1 MISAPESNNPVRHVL
16 ANWFAF
22 SALLAALGILLPL
35 HMEAEGF
42 GVDSIAAVSGAAGL
56 GGLLSAE
63 LVGQL
68 AARLGP
74 VRLMRLAVGIMA
86 VSFVCFG
93 LSATFVILLVMS
105 GLTGVS
111 MAMIRV
117 AAQMLVRNRVDE
129 QRRGRVHAWQGQT
142 TRLTV
147 LIIPVVVGA
156 MWEPLSTE
164 LNFTLPVLLTFAA
177 VGAGGSLVVVG
188 AREVARSDPTIT
200 SLTTMLGYASGPMLF
215 IAARKGRTLLLPLVG
230 LELGLTPARI
240 GLLLGLTAAADLLV
254 SPISGPL
261 MDKRG
266 RLATIVPSFSLTA
279 LGFVVLAASSGGFM
293 LGLAAVI
300 LGAANGLTAGLIL
313 TLGTDL
319 APHGKEGPFLGRFG
333 ALGDIG
339 RLIAPFL
346 IGLLGRLVGLN
357 AAALALAV
365 VSVLA
370 LGFVITFI
378 GETKPAV

>member
-1 MISAPESNNPVRHVL
+1 VISAPESNNPVRHVL

>member
-1 MISAPESNNPVRHVL
+1 VTSVSESNNPVRHVL

-42 GVDSIAAVSGAAGL
+42 GVDSIAAVAGAAGL

-74 VRLMRLAVGIMA
+74 VRLIRLAVAIMA
-86 VSFVCFG
+86 ASFVCFG
-93 LSATFVILLVMS
+93 LSSTFAILLMMS

-147 LIIPVVVGA
+147 LIVPVVVGA

-164 LNFTLPVLLTFAA
+164 LNFALPVLLTIAA
-177 VGAGGSLVVVG
+177 VAAGGSLVVVG
-188 AREVARSDPTIT
+188 ARQVARPDSTIT

-215 IAARKGRTLLLPLVG
+215 IAARTGRTLLLPLVG
-230 LELGLTPARI
+230 LELGLAPSRI
-240 GLLLGLTAAADLLV
+240 GLLLGLTAAADLLI
-254 SPISGPL
+254 SPMSGPL
-261 MDKRG
+261 MDRRG

-279 LGFVVLAASSGGFM
+279 LGFVLLAASTGGLM
-293 LGLAAVI
+293 LGLAAVV

-333 ALGDIG
+333 AMGDIG

-346 IGLLGRLVGLN
+346 IGLLGRLFGLN
-357 AAALALAV
+357 AAALSLAV

-370 LGFVITFI
+370 LGCVLTFI